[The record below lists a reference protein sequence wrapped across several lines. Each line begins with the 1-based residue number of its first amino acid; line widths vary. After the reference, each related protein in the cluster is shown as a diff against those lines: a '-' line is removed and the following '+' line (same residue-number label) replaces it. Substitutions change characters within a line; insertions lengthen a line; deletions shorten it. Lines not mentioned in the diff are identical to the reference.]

1 MVLEDP
7 AGRPRGEPRRRA
19 VLVGG
24 VAIAGLVAAGVTVGV
39 LRSGRIAAP
48 AASAHGRLVDQ
59 LLSTP
64 RFSVAHRGGDLD
76 WPEMSLFAYQKSV
89 ARGVNA
95 LELSLARTSDGVW
108 FGLHDA
114 TLDRTS
120 GTKGFI
126 AAEHTWAE
134 VDSHRITSS
143 HTGDRTQPSRPYL
156 RLETLAKAY
165 GATHTI
171 FIDPKAAGHQYYPE
185 LFTLLD
191 TLVAHP
197 TKTFVA
203 KGYYPSAQWSN
214 AARDRGYQRWGYFFA
229 SDLARDPNAMAK
241 SEGLWSILGL
251 EYTASAADWKTML
264 SFGKPVIGHVIPT
277 KIDAE
282 KAIALGAS
290 GLMISG
296 VTQVLG
302 QR

>member
-1 MVLEDP
+1 MDHEDP
-7 AGRPRGEPRRRA
+7 VRRPRVALSRRA
-19 VLVGG
+19 VVIGG
-24 VAIAGLVAAGVTVGV
+24 VGVVGLVAAGVTVGV
-39 LRSGRIAAP
+39 VRSGETTAP
-48 AASAHGRLVDQ
+48 AAPGHGKLVDQ
-59 LLSTP
+59 LLATP
-64 RFSVAHRGGDLD
+64 EFSVAHRGGDLD
-76 WPEMSLFAYQKSV
+76 WPEMSLFAYQKAVSH
-89 ARGVNA
+89 GVNA
-95 LELSLARTSDGVW
+95 LEISLARTSDGVW

-143 HTGDRTQPSRPYL
+143 HTNDSTQPSRPYL
-156 RLETLAKAY
+156 RLEALAKAY
-165 GATHTI
+165 GETHTI

-185 LFTLLD
+185 LFELLS

-214 AARDRGYQRWGYFFA
+214 GARDRGYQRWGYFFA
-229 SDLARDPNAMAK
+229 SDLAKDPNAMVK

-251 EYTASAADWKTML
+251 DYSASATDWKTML
-264 SFGKPVIGHVIPT
+264 SFGKPVIGHIIPT
-277 KIDAE
+277 KHDAE
-282 KAIALGAS
+282 KAVSLGAR

-302 QR
+302 

>member
-1 MVLEDP
+1 MSHEDP
-7 AGRPRGEPRRRA
+7 APDPRRGPGRRA
-19 VLVGG
+19 VVVGG
-24 VAIAGLVAAGVTVGV
+24 VAVAGLIAAGV
-39 LRSGRIAAP
+39 LNSGRIAAP
-48 AASAHGRLVDQ
+48 SAVAHGRLVDQ

-89 ARGVNA
+89 ARGVNG
-95 LELSLARTSDGVW
+95 LEISLARTSDGVW
-108 FGLHDA
+108 FGLHDV

-134 VDSHRITSS
+134 VNSHRITSS
-143 HTGDRTQPSRPYL
+143 HTTNSTQPSRPYL
-156 RLETLAKAY
+156 RLETLVRAY
-165 GATHTI
+165 GGTHTI
-171 FIDPKAAGHQYYPE
+171 FIDPKAVRHQYYPE
-185 LFTLLD
+185 LFDLLG

-214 AARDRGYQRWGYFFA
+214 AAKDRGYQRWGYFFA
-229 SDLARDPNAMAK
+229 SDLTRDPNAMVT

-251 EYTASAADWKTML
+251 EYSASAAAWKTML
-264 SFGKPVIGHVIPT
+264 SFGKPVIGHIIHR
-277 KIDAE
+277 KSDAG
-282 KAIALGAS
+282 KAIALGAR

-296 VTQVLG
+296 VTEVLG
-302 QR
+302 QP